1 MVKQCPLAGCNAHQP
16 AVCGRPPSVEP
27 LVFPFCPS
35 GQNQVQILQGVQAF
49 RPVETTIVVH
59 PPPYD
64 WVDELGV
71 TVQPGPDSRV
81 GNSLVLKSAS
91 GPTDA
96 QIVGAQRRFSKPTG
110 SFPPGRLRSKDGST
124 LRSPTRR
131 LGVVWPRSSD
141 IARRVLRLRGASR
154 RKQRISLRMMG
165 PAFLQGQP
173 GWRA

>member
-1 MVKQCPLAGCNAHQP
+1 MFTGARSGRSPLLSGSLLQIEGIVPGPARGLLPLDAAESYQAGEAP
-16 AVCGRPPSVEP
+16 EAGLRR
-27 LVFPFCPS
+27 LVLPEVVFSWAEFP
-35 GQNQVQILQGVQAF
+35 
-49 RPVETTIVVH
+49 
-59 PPPYD
+59 
-64 WVDELGV
+64 V

>member
-1 MVKQCPLAGCNAHQP
+1 MISWRKREGTQP
-16 AVCGRPPSVEP
+16 GSSSPSLSTSRDATASALTAKTAATDCTRTANSEKR
-27 LVFPFCPS
+27 S
-35 GQNQVQILQGVQAF
+35 TS
-49 RPVETTIVVH
+49 R
-59 PPPYD
+59 
-64 WVDELGV
+64 V

-154 RKQRISLRMMG
+154 RKHRISLRMMG